1 MVLWLLSF
9 FKRLTSKNPVLTYE
23 QSQLEMFSLRND
35 RLCSYSISV
44 HYWNDGKHIHQT
56 TGQKNHVFGIAKSQ
70 VSPLFEIEIPFI
82 EENNRTLDENVTGP
96 KSKELSIMYSFNF
109 PVD

>member
-1 MVLWLLSF
+1 MIFILFS
-9 FKRLTSKNPVLTYE
+9 KRLTSKNPVLTYE

-44 HYWNDGKHIHQT
+44 HYWNDGKHMHQS

-70 VSPLFEIEIPFI
+70 VSPVFEIEIPFV
-82 EENNRTLDENVTGP
+82 EEANEILDENVAST
-96 KSKELSIMYSFNF
+96 KSKQLSVMYSFNF

>member
-1 MVLWLLSF
+1 
-9 FKRLTSKNPVLTYE
+9 
-23 QSQLEMFSLRND
+23 MFSLRND

-44 HYWNDGKHIHQT
+44 HYWNDGKHMHHS

-70 VSPLFEIEIPFI
+70 LSPIFEIEIPFA
-82 EENNRTLDENVTGP
+82 EENNQFLDENTTKKP
-96 KSKELSIMYSFNF
+96 KELSIMYSFNF

>member
-1 MVLWLLSF
+1 M
-9 FKRLTSKNPVLTYE
+9 TYE

-44 HYWNDGKHIHQT
+44 QYWHEAKQIYLT

-70 VSPLFEIEIPFI
+70 HSPLFEVELPYTDF
-82 EENNRTLDENVTGP
+82 EEDNETN
-96 KSKELSIMYSFNF
+96 KKELFIMFSFVF